1 MRAGRDCKGTGQTFW
16 AEKTVLYL
24 DCSGGYM
31 TAHICNSY
39 GTVCLKRVNFTV
51 YKHTL
56 INLALKKEKE
66 EEIRPS
72 ED

>member
-1 MRAGRDCKGTGQTFW
+1 
-16 AEKTVLYL
+16 
-24 DCSGGYM
+24 M